1 MTVNSPSTGRSV
13 MRTAAFQR
21 KGSMGEALHEALA
34 GSDQPPKGGP
44 SLKIVIGQK
53 EAADPDIP
61 AGETEC
67 PKCGTIF
74 NVKTGEIDKEATA
87 KDVVDDD
94 TEDEG
99 EK

>member
-1 MTVNSPSTGRSV
+1 